1 MSQALILDQCFHSNS
16 HHRGRYVRRVYGKV
30 SYVKEPLV
38 CDPRFGSH
46 NVDLSVSPKLEDV
59 ELTR

>member
-1 MSQALILDQCFHSNS
+1 MPQALILDQCFHPYCY
-16 HHRGRYVRRVYGKV
+16 HRGRYVRGVYGKV

-46 NVDLSVSPKLEDV
+46 NVDLSVSPELEDV